1 MRWRF
6 PGKEVRINARC
17 LDCGESMMVR
27 LKDGDL
33 LEADPETMVGY
44 ITLPLRRWGEV
55 SNAFL

>member
-1 MRWRF
+1 
-6 PGKEVRINARC
+6 
-17 LDCGESMMVR
+17 MVR